1 MASTLRPGGLIDL
14 TEYNFVIHDGH
25 RKPII
30 IPDERMYEMRGPWL
44 PRWMKLAQK
53 AIQHRGGEVDA
64 ADHLFGWVMHHGAFR
79 DVHHRQFWYQA
90 SPWRRENDIHS
101 QRENEIATTMMEDML
116 VCGRFKLYHGAFTNP
131 ASLSRNSSNPVG
143 RCSWEQGTLNIL

>member
-101 QRENEIATTMMEDML
+101 QRENEIATTMREDML
-116 VCGRFKLYHGAFTNP
+116 VCGRFKA
-131 ASLSRNSSNPVG
+131 V
-143 RCSWEQGTLNIL
+143 SWRIH